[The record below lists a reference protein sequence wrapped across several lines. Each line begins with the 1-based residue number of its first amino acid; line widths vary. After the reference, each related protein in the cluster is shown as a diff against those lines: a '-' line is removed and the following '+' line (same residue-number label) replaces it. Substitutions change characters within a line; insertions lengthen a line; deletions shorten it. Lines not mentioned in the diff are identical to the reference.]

1 MGILK
6 VARMGHPVLRQVAEP
21 VNPEEVS
28 HPDTQRLIRDM
39 VETMFDYRGAGLAA
53 PQVHVSRRIVVV
65 SVPEAGKAGD
75 AEAEDGPKKTPEAL
89 VLINPEVRPVSEDL
103 VVDWEGCLS
112 LPDLRGR
119 VPRFEGVRVRAL
131 TPQGTTVSFEA
142 RGFAARA
149 IQHEVDH
156 LDGVLYP
163 DRMPDLRSLSFL
175 DEYVRYGSS

>member
-21 VNPEEVS
+21 VKPEEVV

-39 VETMFDYRGAGLAA
+39 VETMFEYRGAGLAA

-65 SVPEAGKAGD
+65 RVPEAGD
-75 AEAEDGPKKTPEAL
+75 AEAGDDSREAPEVLA
-89 VLINPEVRPVSEDL
+89 LINPEIRPVSEDL

-119 VPRFEGVRVRAL
+119 VPRFEGVRASAL
-131 TPQGTTVSFEA
+131 TPHGTTVSFEVD
-142 RGFAARA
+142 GFAARA